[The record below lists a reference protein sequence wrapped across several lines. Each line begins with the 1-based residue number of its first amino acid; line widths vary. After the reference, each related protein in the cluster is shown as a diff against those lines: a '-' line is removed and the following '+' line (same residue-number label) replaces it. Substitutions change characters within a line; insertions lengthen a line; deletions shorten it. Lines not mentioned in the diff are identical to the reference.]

1 MAATIESLSGTIDE
15 IFPGVV
21 ADRRWLHQH
30 PELGYQEFQTS
41 AFVAERL
48 QSLGVEDIHTGVGQT
63 GVTGLIHG
71 GLGAGKVVAL
81 RADMDALPIL
91 EENEVDYAS
100 QSSGVMHAC
109 GHDGH
114 TAMLLGT
121 VRALTELRGSFAG
134 TVKLL
139 FQPAEEGGQ
148 GAKAM
153 ISAGALENPRPDA
166 VFGIHL
172 WNGIPVG
179 EVWVRD
185 GTMMVGVDA
194 IEIKVIGAG
203 GHGGIPNISIDPIV
217 AAAAVVMNVQSLISR
232 NNNPLEPGVF
242 TIGSIH
248 AGNAGNVIPDVV
260 TMTGA
265 IRHVNEQQ
273 AIMMRR
279 RIAEIAEATAAAYGA
294 RAEVTVGEGVG
305 PTVNDP
311 AIAQIVRDASAE
323 VVGPDRVVPGQILM
337 VSEDVSEFM
346 NVVPGCYYLVGSMNE
361 TKGFTWG
368 HHTSRFD
375 IDEDALAIGIKTMTR
390 SVLRFLSGA

>member
-1 MAATIESLSGTIDE
+1 ML
-15 IFPGVV
+15 PGVV

-30 PELGYQEFQTS
+30 PELGYEEHETA
-41 AFVAERL
+41 AFVTDRL
-48 QSLGVEDIHTGVGQT
+48 TALGVEDIRTGVGGT

-194 IEIKVIGAG
+194 IEIKVVGAG
-203 GHGGIPNISIDPIV
+203 GHGG
-217 AAAAVVMNVQSLISR
+217 
-232 NNNPLEPGVF
+232 
-242 TIGSIH
+242 
-248 AGNAGNVIPDVV
+248 
-260 TMTGA
+260 
-265 IRHVNEQQ
+265 
-273 AIMMRR
+273 
-279 RIAEIAEATAAAYGA
+279 
-294 RAEVTVGEGVG
+294 
-305 PTVNDP
+305 
-311 AIAQIVRDASAE
+311 
-323 VVGPDRVVPGQILM
+323 
-337 VSEDVSEFM
+337 
-346 NVVPGCYYLVGSMNE
+346 
-361 TKGFTWG
+361 
-368 HHTSRFD
+368 
-375 IDEDALAIGIKTMTR
+375 
-390 SVLRFLSGA
+390 